1 MLKKGA
7 ILDANGYL
15 CNKMNLNTMKKVLLF
30 FLLSLLPMAM
40 AAQTSNT
47 EKDSTTFKGYLY
59 NQKYDVYIVMDFY
72 HNNVTVPT
80 QEIYG
85 AMAGYFGDREDGRKW
100 LFTAATVKGKTAEI
114 QIINDYGSED
124 LMATL
129 STDDGKNFKLKQGK
143 GSTLKIARNRK
154 WLKMPKE
161 LDFVKR

>member
-1 MLKKGA
+1 
-7 ILDANGYL
+7 
-15 CNKMNLNTMKKVLLF
+15 MKKALLF
-30 FLLSLLPMAM
+30 ILLSLLSITMTAS
-40 AAQTSNT
+40 TNSVG
-47 EKDSTTFKGYLY
+47 KDSTTFKGYLY
-59 NQKYDVYIVMDFY
+59 NQKYDVFIVMDFY
-72 HNNVTVPT
+72 NNNVVVPQ

-85 AMAGYFGDREDGRKW
+85 DMSGYFGDRQDGRKW
-100 LFTAATVKGKTAEI
+100 LFTSATIKNNKTAEI

-124 LMATL
+124 LTATL

>member
-1 MLKKGA
+1 MTASTNSVG
-7 ILDANGYL
+7 
-15 CNKMNLNTMKKVLLF
+15 
-30 FLLSLLPMAM
+30 
-40 AAQTSNT
+40 
-47 EKDSTTFKGYLY
+47 KDSTTFKGYLY
-59 NQKYDVYIVMDFY
+59 NQKYDVFIVMDFY
-72 HNNVTVPT
+72 NNNVVVPQ

-85 AMAGYFGDREDGRKW
+85 DMSGYFGDRQDGRKW
-100 LFTAATVKGKTAEI
+100 LFTSATIKNNKTAEI

-124 LMATL
+124 LTATL

>member
-1 MLKKGA
+1 
-7 ILDANGYL
+7 
-15 CNKMNLNTMKKVLLF
+15 MKKALLF

-40 AAQTSNT
+40 AARGNDV

-59 NQKYDVYIVMDFY
+59 NQKYDVFIIMDFY
-72 HNNVTVPT
+72 HNNVTVPQ

-85 AMAGYFGDREDGRKW
+85 GMSGYFGDCRDGRKW
-100 LFTAATVKGKTAEI
+100 LFTDATIKNGKSAEI

-124 LMATL
+124 LVATL

>member
-1 MLKKGA
+1 MTASTNSVG
-7 ILDANGYL
+7 
-15 CNKMNLNTMKKVLLF
+15 
-30 FLLSLLPMAM
+30 
-40 AAQTSNT
+40 
-47 EKDSTTFKGYLY
+47 KDSTTFKGYLY
-59 NQKYDVYIVMDFY
+59 NQKYDVFIVMDFY
-72 HNNVTVPT
+72 NNNVVVPQ

-85 AMAGYFGDREDGRKW
+85 DMSGYFGDRQDGRKW
-100 LFTAATVKGKTAEI
+100 LFTSATIKNGKTAEI

-124 LMATL
+124 LTATL